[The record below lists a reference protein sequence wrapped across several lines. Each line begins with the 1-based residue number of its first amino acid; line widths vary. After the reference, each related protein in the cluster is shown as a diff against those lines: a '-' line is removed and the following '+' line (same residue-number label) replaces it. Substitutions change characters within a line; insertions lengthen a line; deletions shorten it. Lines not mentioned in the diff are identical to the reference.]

1 MPLRE
6 DKSRLTRRELL
17 RVSMTAAVTTGA
29 SLLGCKAAAPKMRPP
44 LPGIDVSGQHSLRF
58 AASGQGLLAGTAVAM
73 QPLRHDP
80 RYAQL
85 LREQCSILVAENAMK
100 RGNLQPTSS
109 AYFWDDADFL
119 VAFAEEHRIKI
130 RGHNFVWHEA
140 IPKWLEAGI
149 NQDNARQLMVEH
161 IQTVA
166 SRYAGRIHSW
176 DVVNEAIAP
185 EQGRPDGMRMTPWLR
200 YVGDDYLEVAYRTA
214 RQADP
219 AALLTYNEYGLDTES
234 SYSEQRRA
242 ATLLLLRRLK
252 ARNVPIDAMGIQ
264 AHLTAGG
271 ENRYGQGLQRFLME
285 CRALNLQ
292 VFITELDVNDRALP
306 GDQDA
311 RDEGVAKTYR
321 DYLSTV
327 LPDSS
332 VRAVLTWGLTDRG
345 TWLNNK
351 NARADKLPQ
360 RPLPFDAD
368 FQAKPAFAAM
378 RDAFKNRS
386 DRPAPAAPIQN
397 YEPIRPGQRSSL

>member
-1 MPLRE
+1 MSAIGSKPGC
-6 DKSRLTRRELL
+6 TRRELL
-17 RVSMTAAVTTGA
+17 RLSLTTTAAFAGA
-29 SLLGCKAAAPKMRPP
+29 SLLGCRSATPRMSPSFS
-44 LPGIDVSGQHSLRF
+44 GIDASGQHSLRF
-58 AASGQGLLAGTAVAM
+58 AASGHGLLTGTAVAM

-100 RGNLQPTSS
+100 RGDLQPISP

-119 VAFAEEHRIKI
+119 VAFAEQHRIKI
-130 RGHNFVWHEA
+130 RGHSFVWHEA
-140 IPKWLEAGI
+140 IPKWLEAAI
-149 NQDNARQLMVEH
+149 NKDSARHLMVDH

-166 SRYAGRIHSW
+166 SRYAGRMHSW

-185 EQGRPDGMRMTPWLR
+185 EQGRPDGLRMTPWLR

-234 SYSEQRRA
+234 SESEQRRA

-264 AHLTAGG
+264 AHLTAGEG
-271 ENRYGQGLQRFLME
+271 NRYGQGLQRFIAE

-292 VFITELDVNDRALP
+292 VFITEIDVNDRALP
-306 GDQDA
+306 GNKDA
-311 RDEGVAKTYR
+311 RDESVAKTYR
-321 DYLSTV
+321 DYLNTV
-327 LPDSS
+327 LPDPS
-332 VRAVLTWGLTDRG
+332 VHAVLTWGITDRG
-345 TWLNNK
+345 TWLNGK
-351 NARADKLPQ
+351 NGRADKLPE

-368 FQAKPAFAAM
+368 LQPKLAFAAM
-378 RDAFKNRS
+378 REAFNHRS
-386 DRPAPAAPIQN
+386 AHPAPTAPVQN
-397 YEPIRPGQRSSL
+397 YDPIRPRSI